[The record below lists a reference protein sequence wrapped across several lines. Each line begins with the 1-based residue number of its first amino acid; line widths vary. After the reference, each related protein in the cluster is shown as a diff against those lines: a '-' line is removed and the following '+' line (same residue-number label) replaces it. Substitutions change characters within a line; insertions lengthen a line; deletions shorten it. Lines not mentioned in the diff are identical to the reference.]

1 MFSFECDYLQ
11 GAHPK
16 ILEALIATNLDTQP
30 GYGADR
36 YTAEA
41 VEKIKAAFACPD
53 HDVYLLTGGTQTNAL
68 VIDTLLKPY
77 EGVISAVSGHVNAH
91 EAGAIEF
98 TGHKVLAL
106 PATDGKL
113 SADDVATYIRNF
125 YADPTWPHMVKP
137 GMVYISHPTEY
148 GTLYTAD
155 ELKALKAV
163 CNAYSIPLFLDGARL
178 GYGLMSRDTDVTPA
192 LLSEVCDVFYIG
204 GTKVGALCGE
214 AVVFRPGLM
223 PVQFATMVKQHGA
236 MVAKGRL
243 MGVQFATLFT
253 DDLYFTISAH
263 AITMA
268 EKMKDLFRRKG
279 YAFFKETPT
288 NQQFVLLENS
298 QMERLAPL
306 VGFSVWE
313 PADANHTVVR
323 FATCWATTEEDL
335 ARLEEI
341 L

>member
-16 ILEALIATNLDTQP
+16 ILEALMSTNMDTQP
-30 GYGADR
+30 GYGADT
-36 YTAEA
+36 YTAKAIEN
-41 VEKIKAAFACPD
+41 IKTAFACPD

-77 EGVISAVSGHVNAH
+77 EGVISAVSGHVNVH

-113 SADDVATYIRNF
+113 CADDVAAYIRNF

-163 CNAYSIPLFLDGARL
+163 CNEYSIPLFLDGARL

-223 PVQFATMVKQHGA
+223 PAQFATMVKQHGA

-253 DDLYFTISAH
+253 DNLYFTISAH
-263 AITMA
+263 AIDMA
-268 EKMKDLFRRKG
+268 EKMKDVFRRKG
-279 YAFFKETPT
+279 YAFFKETST
-288 NQQFVLLENS
+288 NQQFILLENS

-313 PADANHTVVR
+313 PAGDHHTVVR